1 MEMSTFIRK
10 ILDDKDYRAEKAFAY
25 DNYGMFEGK
34 DNTISEQLFLEFI
47 KAMQKDKLLLRI
59 YSDISAHLLIKNNLT
74 DRVFNELVKMSKKSK
89 YRWNFVD
96 LCHAD
101 LIDSQKE
108 YLKSLNLNDAY
119 WY

>member
-1 MEMSTFIRK
+1 MEMSEFIRK
-10 ILDDKDYRAEKAFAY
+10 ILDDKDYREERAIAHN
-25 DNYGMFEGK
+25 NYSLFMGK
-34 DNTISEQLFLEFI
+34 DNTISEQLFLELI
-47 KAMQKDKLLLRI
+47 KAIQKDEALLSI
-59 YSDISAHLLIKNNLT
+59 YSDIREHLIIRENLT
-74 DRVFNELVKMSKKSK
+74 DKVFNELVKLSKKSK
-89 YRWNFVD
+89 YDWNFID